1 MTQALHYCKTITS
14 SSSKSANLSLLQQA
28 LMTYG
33 QNCCPQFCYHFIW
46 YRLRIILHSL
56 SGIIVDKFDQF
67 RLENCHFIWVILQR
81 SVRWPIL
88 HDLSILRQLIDP
100 IQQSESSR
108 WIHCYKWSN
117 SFLPRYAKETT
128 KEYKHMTLIYKI
140 HERINKITRKFGSH
154 SFVYVRKYK
163 KTKTKNPLFSRLQLS
178 QLQPHLLQKSVK
190 RIVDLDLLQ

>member
-1 MTQALHYCKTITS
+1 M
-14 SSSKSANLSLLQQA
+14 NLSLLQQA

-100 IQQSESSR
+100 IQHSESSI
-108 WIHCYKWSN
+108 WIHCYKCSN
-117 SFLPRYAKETT
+117 SIWPRYAKETT

-140 HERINKITRKFGSH
+140 HERINKITRKIWQSQF
-154 SFVYVRKYK
+154 RLRNCEK
-163 KTKTKNPLFSRLQLS
+163 KNTKNLK
-178 QLQPHLLQKSVK
+178 QKILYLADFNLVNSSLVNANHTF
-190 RIVDLDLLQ
+190 